1 MNIDKKLN
9 NMKPKDTP
17 LLVLGYI
24 ILGMFLLIPTKANA
38 DNTILINQAGN
49 NLDLNILQQ
58 GYGNTVKNL
67 QLTGKASLNG
77 ANMNLDIDMVGNL
90 NDVGLWSSGSSQNIR
105 GDIDGNSNDLFMD
118 AHGNS
123 VSLQADV
130 IGDNNYAWLEAGGS
144 SSHVS
149 NAIQLYQAGDSHYAY
164 LEVFTGT
171 YNNIDAY
178 QGNGQDDNHAYVL
191 LGSGSDSNNL
201 KVWQGKHAD
210 GSTDGD
216 ETGDHEAYWTVT
228 GDNNVLAS
236 YQTDVNRGGGGG
248 GGHHLANI
256 ITGDSNNVDHTQ
268 MGKAGHDGFIEISG
282 DSNTVDLYQRGNGGV
297 KWADIVLDGDGHTVD
312 VNQRGSNAATAAID
326 LTYGTGA
333 YNLNLTQNVT
343 TSAGSYSI
351 TGVCYNTAGCTV
363 TVNGSN

>member
-312 VNQRGSNAATAAID
+312 VNQRGTNYASAAID
-326 LTYGTGA
+326 LTYGTGP

-343 TSAGSYSI
+343 SASGSYSI